1 MQVLASLIYTASTLH
16 AAVNFPQRP
25 ILTFAP
31 NTPGAIYSAPPT
43 DKVRSRVVLD
53 SGPNVFDVQKYRISI
68 HNFGRNLCP
77 ILWQPSFVSLICIIY
92 IYICLV
98 CSTEQT
104 LGCID
109 HRTRTSSQFRL
120 LIQHYSIAINRLARK
135 PRSRFTR
142 TPHQQGLM
150 AY

>member
-92 IYICLV
+92 IYIYAWYAVLNKRLDASIIGLVQAASFVCLSNTTV
-98 CSTEQT
+98 LQ
-104 LGCID
+104 
-109 HRTRTSSQFRL
+109 
-120 LIQHYSIAINRLARK
+120 
-135 PRSRFTR
+135 
-142 TPHQQGLM
+142 
-150 AY
+150 